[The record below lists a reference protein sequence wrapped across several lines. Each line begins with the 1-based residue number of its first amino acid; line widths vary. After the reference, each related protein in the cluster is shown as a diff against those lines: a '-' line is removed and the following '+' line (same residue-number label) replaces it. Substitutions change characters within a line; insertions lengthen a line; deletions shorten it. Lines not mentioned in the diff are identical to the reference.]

1 MSALA
6 KNYNRRKISFKRG
19 KGSFLYSTNGKKYL
33 DFVQGI
39 AVNSLGHANP
49 YLTKMMNKQAKKVW
63 HVSNAFLIPEGEKLA
78 RRLKQKTFADYVI
91 FQNSGAEATEVA
103 VKVARRYFYSKGK
116 PEKNRILCIKNSFH
130 GRTLA
135 AIFASGSKKMT
146 EGFGPKVPGFDH
158 FDFADHKGLEKAIT
172 KKTAAIM
179 CETAMGESGIKV
191 IPDWCLKGL
200 RKLCNKKKILLIL
213 DEVQCGVGRSGKF
226 FAFEHA
232 KIKPDIVPIAKGIGG
247 GFPIGAVLMN
257 KKVAPA
263 MTAGSHG
270 STFGG
275 NPLAMSVGN
284 AVMDQMFKKGFLQNV
299 QKLSKYFIEYHIIPM
314 DAAIWSMPFKK
325 AKDKTVLIRTHDM
338 HCQTKFPKTTT
349 IRIWG
354 KNSAIPNTQY
364 NLRKEVKPVD
374 ASNVV
379 NVNIDNLL
387 STDYIVFEDEYFS
400 LCENLKINPT
410 PIPVRG
416 YILNYLD
423 RRNNYSLKVTP
434 RIK

>member
-6 KNYNRRKISFKRG
+6 KNYNRRKIAFKRG

-49 YLTKMMNKQAKKVW
+49 YLTKAMNKQAKKVW
-63 HVSNAFLIPEGEKLA
+63 HVSNAFIIPEGEKLA
-78 RRLKQKTFADYVI
+78 KRLTQKTFADYVI
-91 FQNSGAEATEVA
+91 FQNSGVEATEA
-103 VKVARRYFYSKGK
+103 AIKAARRYFYSVGK
-116 PEKNRILCIKNSFH
+116 PQKNRILCIKNSFH

-158 FDFADHKGLEKAIT
+158 FNFGDHKGLKKAIT

-191 IPDWCLKGL
+191 IPDWCLRDL
-200 RKLCNKKKILLIL
+200 RKICNKKKILLIL

-226 FAFEHA
+226 FAFEHS

-247 GFPIGAVLMN
+247 GFPIGALLMN
-257 KKVAPA
+257 KKVASA
-263 MTAGSHG
+263 MTPGSHG

-284 AVMDQMFKKGFLQNV
+284 AVLDQIFKKGFLKNV
-299 QKLSKYFIEYHIIPM
+299 QKSSKYFISELNKIQEDYPEIIKEVRG
-314 DAAIWSMPFKK
+314 IGL
-325 AKDKTVLIRTHDM
+325 LIGLQLYND
-338 HCQTKFPKTTT
+338 QTKFIKKLEDNKLLTM
-349 IRIWG
+349 RAG
-354 KNSAIPNTQY
+354 
-364 NLRKEVKPVD
+364 E
-374 ASNVV
+374 NVV
-379 NVNIDNLL
+379 RILPPLNVRKQEIDLAIQIIRKVC
-387 STDYIVFEDEYFS
+387 D
-400 LCENLKINPT
+400 K
-410 PIPVRG
+410 
-416 YILNYLD
+416 LN
-423 RRNNYSLKVTP
+423 
-434 RIK
+434 